1 MASALGAGLI
11 LAGEAV
17 VSGFYNWRMRDHLLV
32 SGLLMAG
39 GLLLGLLL
47 HARLMSL
54 NSRAGRSSELTSMG
68 NDLCLGEFKTA
79 VRRLNLALHQEP
91 RSRRPHR
98 LERGCALED
107 AREAYAAR

>member
-54 NSRAGRSSELTSMG
+54 NSRAGRSSELTSIMWSR
-68 NDLCLGEFKTA
+68 A
-79 VRRLNLALHQEP
+79 Q
-91 RSRRPHR
+91 SRR
-98 LERGCALED
+98 AS
-107 AREAYAAR
+107 ARYSFTPPRP